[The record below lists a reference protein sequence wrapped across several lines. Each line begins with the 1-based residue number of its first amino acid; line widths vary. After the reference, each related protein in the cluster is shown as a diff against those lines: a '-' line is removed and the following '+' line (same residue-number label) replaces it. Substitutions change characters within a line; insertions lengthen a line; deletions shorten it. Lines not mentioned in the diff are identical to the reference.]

1 MKQKVFLQ
9 GKKFYGSIFIIQIFK
24 HLKNAKNAKF
34 YTAEKSFTQ
43 QPSQYGQDISEKK
56 APS

>member
-34 YTAEKSFTQ
+34 YTTEKSFTQ
-43 QPSQYGQDISEKK
+43 QHSQYGQDISEKK
-56 APS
+56 